1 MQGLKLP
8 KTFGQEE
15 LRFICSAGSK
25 IIKITMIKRESES
38 KNQPMMFMLK
48 RLLVDNSK
56 YYDAGLLFRNV
67 EKAKQAAAEVK

>member
-1 MQGLKLP
+1 MKLP

-15 LRFICSAGSK
+15 LRFICFAGSK

-48 RLLVDNSK
+48 RLLVDKSK

>member
-1 MQGLKLP
+1 MKLP

-38 KNQPMMFMLK
+38 KNQPMMFMVLK

>member
-1 MQGLKLP
+1 MKLP

-48 RLLVDNSK
+48 RLLVDKSK